1 MIKNRIESLLKKINN
16 EKITSY
22 INAITENSLDSFEV
36 SIKRNVGSI
45 RNFLN
50 KEFENIHSS
59 EMKYFK
65 ILNEYFNMIDLGVSS
80 FIEKVKLDK
89 SLNESN
95 VSFFYFLE
103 SFSNNYVNRFPDFV
117 FFDNFHNFIKNYS
130 LSPSLERYY
139 KDFKVIY
146 DSKKNKVKLFEYF
159 NRIFLS
165 DNSPVSHIVSEDEI
179 ELVERFILLGEGSKK
194 EVSSVL
200 ENYSYFVPVREFIET
215 LTSGEDLIN
224 VTTSSYDVSTF
235 DVSKE
240 IPFLLKEYKDGFIFN
255 VDGNFVYSD
264 GKNVSFVSRADVLE
278 MDEEFVILSDYLK
291 KERVISLNEN
301 IIQFK
306 GANNKK
312 ITMLKNNNDVSIYIG
327 GIDEDFSKKYDYDDL
342 NTIILMNGN
351 IFEGITYNNSS
362 LLKYL
367 RDSFLNGNIRILD
380 DIILVKN
387 KINESKSFFIIK
399 VGSSYNF
406 LIENELVKNKSLT
419 GVRDQILK
427 MYGFDIGSIM
437 KESLSREELVLE
449 ELEKIKKEHLEKI
462 ENLDKRLNFLHSKKE
477 FFKNNGL
484 EKEYE
489 DLVFEIEDL
498 LIKLKRDGVLKEVED
513 MIGEIK
519 FNGIQDRLENNISV
533 GDIVTYKGI
542 IGKVVESYGDS
553 FLVKLENGETVV
565 KNFLFL
571 NKVMDVSKLDES
583 SFSFIVGN
591 KKVTIEDIDDEDDK
605 DDEKDEKEEKDKK
618 EKHKSEKDEKEDDVK
633 DEKKSEKE
641 EDEEKNKEEDGGEKE
656 KDEGENK
663 SEKSGEEE
671 ESLDDLLKI

>member
-1 MIKNRIESLLKKINN
+1 
-16 EKITSY
+16 
-22 INAITENSLDSFEV
+22 
-36 SIKRNVGSI
+36 
-45 RNFLN
+45 
-50 KEFENIHSS
+50 
-59 EMKYFK
+59 
-65 ILNEYFNMIDLGVSS
+65 MIDLGISS

-103 SFSNNYVNRFPDFV
+103 SFSNSYVNKFPDFV
-117 FFDNFHNFIKNYS
+117 FFDNFHNFIKNHS
-130 LSPSLERYY
+130 LSRGLERYY

-165 DNSPVSHIVSEDEI
+165 GNSPVSHIVSEDEI

-194 EVSSVL
+194 EVSSIL

-215 LTSGEDLIN
+215 LNSGEDLIN
-224 VTTSSYDVSTF
+224 VTTSSYDISTF
-235 DVSKE
+235 EVSKE

-255 VDGNFVYSD
+255 VNGNFVYSD
-264 GKNVSFVSRADVLE
+264 GKTVSFLSRADISE
-278 MDEEFVILSDYLK
+278 IDEEFVVLSDYLIN
-291 KERVISLNEN
+291 RVISLSEN
-301 IIQFK
+301 VFQFK
-306 GANNKK
+306 GANDKK
-312 ITMLKNNNDVSIYIG
+312 ITILKNNNDISIYIG
-327 GIDEDFSKKYDYDDL
+327 GINEDFSKKYDYDDL

-351 IFEGITYNNSS
+351 IFEGITYNNFS

-367 RDSFLNGNIRILD
+367 RDAFLNGNIRILD

-387 KINESKSFFIIK
+387 KINESKGFFIIK

-406 LIENELVKNKSLT
+406 LIENELVKNKSLSI
-419 GVRDQILK
+419 VRDQILK
-427 MYGFDIGSIM
+427 TYGFDIGNIM
-437 KESLSREELVLE
+437 KESLSREEVVLE
-449 ELEKIKKEHLEKI
+449 ELEKIKREHLEKI
-462 ENLDKRLNFLHSKKE
+462 ENLDKRLNLLQSKKE

-484 EKEYE
+484 VKEYE

-498 LIKLKRDGVLKEVED
+498 MIKLKRDGVVKEVED

-519 FNGIQDRLENNISV
+519 FNGIQDKLENNISV

-542 IGKVVESYGDS
+542 VGKVVESYGDS
-553 FLVKLENGETVV
+553 FLVHLENGEKVV

-591 KKVTIEDIDDEDDK
+591 KKVTIEDIEDEDDK
-605 DDEKDEKEEKDKK
+605 DDKKDEKYKK
-618 EKHKSEKDEKEDDVK
+618 EKHESEKN
-633 DEKKSEKE
+633 EKKENKEVENEEESEKE
-641 EDEEKNKEEDGGEKE
+641 ENEENEEKEENEGKEENNKKE
-656 KDEGENK
+656 DEDKKEEGEGENK
-663 SEKSGEEE
+663 SEKGGEEE